1 MLAPWREIMC
11 LITDF
16 KIGWLNAWLGCIPII
31 LSMIIIFGPNKESLK
46 RASDMSS
53 YTIKEKIRALV
64 SSFIFFGAMLY
75 AVTLPLKLG
84 TMWFYTGLVIYMLGL
99 IPYII
104 SMSNFVSTPLNAPV
118 IKGVYKISRNPIYF
132 FSALTLLGIGTAG
145 GSGLMIIFVILYA
158 ILNHLTI
165 LAEEKFCSARFGESY
180 YKYTKTVA
188 RYFLFF

>member
-16 KIGWLNAWLGCIPII
+16 KISWLNAWLGCIPIVI
-31 LSMIIIFGPNKESLK
+31 SMIIIFVPNKESLK

-53 YTIKEKIRALV
+53 YTMKEKTRAFV

-75 AVTLPLKLG
+75 AVTVPLKLG
-84 TMWFYTGLVIYMLGL
+84 TMWFYIGLVIYVLGL
-99 IPYII
+99 IPYVV
-104 SMSNFVSTPLNAPV
+104 SMSNFVSTPLNTPV
-118 IKGVYKISRNPIYF
+118 TRGVYKLSRNPIYF
-132 FSALTLLGIGTAG
+132 FSALTLLGIGIAG
-145 GSGLMIIFVILYA
+145 GSGLMVFLAILYA

-165 LAEEKFCSARFGESY
+165 LAEEKVCSDKYGESY
-180 YKYTKTVA
+180 HKYTKTVP

>member
-1 MLAPWREIMC
+1 MC

-31 LSMIIIFGPNKESLK
+31 LSMIIIFVPNKESLK
-46 RASDMSS
+46 RAGDMSS
-53 YTIKEKIRALV
+53 YTIKEKMRALV

-84 TMWFYTGLVIYMLGL
+84 TIWFYIGLVIYMLGL

-104 SMSNFVSTPLNAPV
+104 SMSNFVSTPLNSPV
-118 IKGVYKISRNPIYF
+118 VKGVYKVSRKPIYF
-132 FSALTLLGIGTAG
+132 FSALTLLGMGIAG

-165 LAEEKFCSARFGESY
+165 LAEEKFCSARYGESY
-180 YKYTKTVA
+180 HKYTKTVA